1 MTKTKIFKPNDL
13 MYLGFGCHKDIK
25 NITYDSVP
33 HIDSKMKFQR
43 KLKSLTKRSEN
54 ISLETR
60 FERLNWLIRGWVN
73 YFRISK
79 MKSFLREV
87 DRHLRTRIRIIIWK
101 MWKVSKARI
110 ENLVK
115 CGYSK
120 YEARGLVF
128 CRRGYM
134 FVTHSKIL
142 QNAIS
147 KERLAQPNKKKGR
160 RGLVF
165 ALDYYLA

>member
-1 MTKTKIFKPNDL
+1 MTKTKICKPNDL
-13 MYLGFGCHKDIK
+13 KYLGFGFYKGKEWNSI
-25 NITYDSVP
+25 P

-43 KLKSLTKRSEN
+43 KLKSLTKRSES
-54 ISLETR
+54 ISLDTR
-60 FERLNWLIRGWVN
+60 FERINWLIRGWVN
-73 YFRISK
+73 YFKISK
-79 MKSFLREV
+79 MKTFLSKIDEY
-87 DRHLRTRIRIIIWK
+87 LRTRIRMIIWK

-120 YEARGLVF
+120 DEARGLAF

-134 FVTHSKIL
+134 FVAHSKIL

-147 KERLAQPNKKKGR
+147 KERLTQPNKKKGR